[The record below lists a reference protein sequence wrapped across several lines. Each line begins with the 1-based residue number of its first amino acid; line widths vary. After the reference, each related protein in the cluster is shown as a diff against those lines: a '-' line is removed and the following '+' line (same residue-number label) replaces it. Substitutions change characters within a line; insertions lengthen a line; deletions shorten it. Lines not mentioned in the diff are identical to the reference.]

1 MSVTTLNAIRA
12 TATSA
17 YQDTVPLATM
27 DNITEVGKAVLESPS
42 TIQNEFLAAL
52 INKVGLQLFNDR
64 QFTNPLIGLQK
75 GKLEYG
81 QTIEDIFVEMAQAKN
96 YITGTREGESVPD
109 QFEVN
114 KAIAE
119 TGYYSKIFGKQYFK
133 TVHRDDLKRAF
144 FNEGGVNRLV
154 SSIMTAM
161 QNGQNFDDYR
171 MTIALIARQIEQC
184 LEDAETKWNGD
195 IHLITDY
202 HATVAPLEVGEDPL
216 TPDEALASKAFLTY
230 MANQIK
236 KYSQRL
242 TSPRTDFNPAG
253 VTSWAPKGE
262 QRLMMIEDIQSDLD
276 TNLLAWAYNSG
287 KLEIGSVDLI
297 NAWYSI
303 GNPESGSVSPED
315 IVVKGELGATGP
327 VVAVLYHPNMV
338 KIYNKTTVSST
349 SENARGLYYN
359 VFNTYEDYFACSP
372 FENFVAFFL
381 D

>member
-1 MSVTTLNAIRA
+1 MSVTTLNAIRK

-27 DNITEVGKAVLESPS
+27 DNITEVGKAVMEAPS
-42 TIQNEFLAAL
+42 VIKNEFLDAL
-52 INKVGLQLFNDR
+52 VNKIGLQLYNDR

-81 QTIEDIFVEMAQAKN
+81 QTIEDIFVEMADAKG
-96 YITGTREGESVPD
+96 YTTGTREGESVPD

-114 KAIAE
+114 KAIAK
-119 TGYYSKIFGKQYFK
+119 TAFYSTIFGKQYFK

-144 FNEGGVNRLV
+144 YNEGGVNRLV

-161 QNGQNFDDYR
+161 TNGQNFDDYR

-184 LEDAETKWNGD
+184 SKDTATKWKGE
-195 IHLITDY
+195 IHLLTDY
-202 HATVAPLEVGEDPL
+202 NAAYNDTLTVETAFQ
-216 TPDEALASKAFLTY
+216 SKQFLTY

-242 TSPRTDFNPAG
+242 ASPRTDFNPAG
-253 VTSWAPKGE
+253 VTSWAPKNE

-276 TNLLAWAYNSG
+276 TNLLAWVYNAD
-287 KLEIGSVDLI
+287 KLEIGQVDLI
-297 NAWYSI
+297 NAWYSL
-303 GNPESGSVSPED
+303 GNPESGTVSPED
-315 IVVKGELGATGP
+315 IEVKGELGLENP
-327 VVAVLYHPNMV
+327 VLGVLYHPNMV
-338 KIYNKTTVSST
+338 KIYNKTTVSTT

-359 VFNTYEDYFACSP
+359 VFNTYEDYYACSP
-372 FENFVAFFL
+372 FENFVAFL
-381 D
+381 LK